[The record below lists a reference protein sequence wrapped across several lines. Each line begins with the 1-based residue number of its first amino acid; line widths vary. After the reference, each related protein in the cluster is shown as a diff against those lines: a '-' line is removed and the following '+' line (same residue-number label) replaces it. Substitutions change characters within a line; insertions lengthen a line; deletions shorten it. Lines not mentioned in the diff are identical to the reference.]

1 MPDQRTP
8 EPTADQIPGRLRDS
22 RKALFAAG
30 IGGFVEYF
38 DFGSY
43 GFLASTLARVFFPSH
58 SPTVALLQT
67 FGVFAVAF
75 ALRPLGGLVF
85 GHFGDKVG
93 RPRTMAA
100 TVIMM
105 SIGTVGVGVLPGY
118 ATLGIGAPILLIV
131 CRMLQ
136 GFSAGGEYNGAA
148 VLLGEYAPAKRRGL
162 LASAVPASGQLG
174 LLISSLVSFVL
185 AASLPA
191 ATFAAW
197 GWRIPFLLALPF
209 GLIGLYLRL
218 RVEETPV
225 FREVKTVAAVVRAPV
240 LRSVRVHYRE
250 ILTLFSF
257 GVTASLGTYLMTVYT
272 INYLTSKLKFS
283 PTMALLASAIALV
296 VVIAFN
302 PISGAISDR
311 VGRKPVLI
319 VSLIGFAVLS
329 VPSLFLI
336 SRGSLLSA
344 ILGLC
349 LIAPLVSA
357 STVIVAVVSVEIFPT
372 KVRYT
377 GGAISNNFAQIL
389 FAGTA
394 PFVGTFL
401 VAATGSPL
409 APGFYLGIVAV
420 VSLIVVIFGLRETR
434 TSSLVHDEDLQLE
447 DRSPAQAG
455 VITDAV

>member
-1 MPDQRTP
+1 MPQ
-8 EPTADQIPGRLRDS
+8 RLRES
-22 RKALFAAG
+22 RKVLFAAG
-30 IGGFVEYF
+30 IGSFVEYF
-38 DFGSY
+38 DFGTY
-43 GFLASTLARVFFPSH
+43 GFLASSIARVFFPSH
-58 SPTVALLQT
+58 NPTVALLQT
-67 FGVFAVAF
+67 FGVFAVAY

-105 SIGTVGVGVLPGY
+105 SIGTAGVGVLPGY
-118 ATLGIGAPILLIV
+118 ATIGIGAPILLIV
-131 CRMLQ
+131 CRVLQ

-148 VLLGEYAPAKRRGL
+148 VLLGEYAPAKHRGL
-162 LASAVPASGQLG
+162 LASAIPASGQLG
-174 LLISSLVSFVL
+174 LLASSLVSFVL

-191 ATFAAW
+191 ATFATW
-197 GWRIPFLLALPF
+197 GWRIPFLLAVPL

-225 FREVKTVAAVVRAPV
+225 FREVKTVGAVVRTPA

-250 ILTLFSF
+250 ILTVFSF
-257 GVTASLGTYLMTVYT
+257 GATASLGTYLMTVYV
-272 INYLTSKLKFS
+272 ISYLISKLKFS

-296 VVIAFN
+296 IIIAFN
-302 PISGAISDR
+302 PIAGVISDR

-319 VSLIGFAVLS
+319 VSLVGLAVLS

-336 SRGSLLSA
+336 SRGSLLFA
-344 ILGLC
+344 VLGLC
-349 LIAPLVSA
+349 LIGPMVSA
-357 STVIVAVVSVEIFPT
+357 ATVIVAVVAVELFPT

-377 GGAISNNFAQIL
+377 AGAISNNFAQLL

-401 VAATGSPL
+401 VAVTGSPL
-409 APGFYLGIVAV
+409 APGFYLAIVAV
-420 VSLIVVIFGLRETR
+420 VSLIVVIFALRESHTN
-434 TSSLVHDEDLQLE
+434 SLVHDQDLQHE
-447 DRSPAQAG
+447 DIALAPAQG
-455 VITDAV
+455 VVTDTV